1 MDVWYFLRF
10 KSQRSVLKAQGKER
24 QNIYI
29 TWSFQTNYCGAKHI
43 DNYTQQF
50 IPGGVKM
57 LFSLNITWLT
67 LIKSLYKDNLHR
79 QSPWALFR
87 NHLEGALH
95 TDRCS
100 ILMSPGINPIHYLI
114 GRCSHSDRRRWHL
127 AKTCQC
133 WRATLHSDQVI
144 ARQEMDTVFLDCWE
158 EKSCNIRP
166 LAAFIRNW
174 YISLR
179 LSKDRLRL
187 NLERA

>member
-127 AKTCQC
+127 AK
-133 WRATLHSDQVI
+133 AEDVSVLESHS
-144 ARQEMDTVFLDCWE
+144 
-158 EKSCNIRP
+158 
-166 LAAFIRNW
+166 AFGSGHCETRNG
-174 YISLR
+174 YGLPG
-179 LSKDRLRL
+179 LLGGEVL
-187 NLERA
+187 